1 MRSILGPGGIPTF
14 VNKLENKVY
23 ESITETV
30 SKEDL
35 SERDAYLMQS
45 LVNKNLVKK
54 IVEKKKN
61 IAAPQKKKAIDL
73 ITKCIT

>member
-30 SKEDL
+30 SKEEL

-54 IVEKKKN
+54 IVEGKKVYY
-61 IAAPQKKKAIDL
+61 KK
-73 ITKCIT
+73 TRSM